1 MSDMATV
8 FVSGIRSL
16 DADALLSAFNMESS
30 LLDANINAIAS
41 LFNRELHFINV
52 NDEDYVRLVC
62 DARLT
67 GERWKART
75 RDMKGQFCRTK
86 YQANVVWGWSHRIYD
101 WTVVLPWS
109 FGQMLAPLA
118 AQINSVA
125 CKDTRNLRRLD
136 AHAQDL
142 QRDFSSTVNRR
153 AHDRSLTTRVH
164 RQHLTGRRNR
174 FVAVP
179 KVVH

>member
-1 MSDMATV
+1 MCE
-8 FVSGIRSL
+8 
-16 DADALLSAFNMESS
+16 AD
-30 LLDANINAIAS
+30 
-41 LFNRELHFINV
+41 
-52 NDEDYVRLVC
+52 
-62 DARLT
+62 
-67 GERWKART
+67 
-75 RDMKGQFCRTK
+75 
-86 YQANVVWGWSHRIYD
+86 VVWGWSHRIYD

-109 FGQMLAPLA
+109 FGKMLTPLV

-125 CKDTRNLRRLD
+125 CKDIHNVRRLD

>member
-1 MSDMATV
+1 MSAT
-8 FVSGIRSL
+8 
-16 DADALLSAFNMESS
+16 
-30 LLDANINAIAS
+30 

-52 NDEDYVRLVC
+52 NDADYVRLVC
-62 DARLT
+62 DARSA

-109 FGQMLAPLA
+109 FGKMLAPLA

-125 CKDTRNLRRLD
+125 CHDIHNMRRLD
-136 AHAQDL
+136 AHTQDL
-142 QRDFSSTVNRR
+142 QRDYRY
-153 AHDRSLTTRVH
+153 
-164 RQHLTGRRNR
+164 
-174 FVAVP
+174 
-179 KVVH
+179 

>member
-16 DADALLSAFNMESS
+16 DADALLSAFNMEPS
-30 LLDANINAIAS
+30 LLGANINAIAS
-41 LFNRELHFINV
+41 LFNRELHFSNV

-62 DARLT
+62 DARST

-101 WTVVLPWS
+101 WTVVLP
-109 FGQMLAPLA
+109 
-118 AQINSVA
+118 
-125 CKDTRNLRRLD
+125 
-136 AHAQDL
+136 
-142 QRDFSSTVNRR
+142 
-153 AHDRSLTTRVH
+153 
-164 RQHLTGRRNR
+164 
-174 FVAVP
+174 
-179 KVVH
+179 